1 MPCRMNPDAAASI
14 EEGVGT
20 VLLVGGSPEPSSSR
34 LVGALAHDADR
45 VVAVDR
51 GLDRLLEAGVDPHVF
66 CGDGDTASPAAL
78 DHLRALEA
86 KCRCTVVSCDA
97 YKDFTDLALA
107 LDIVRRRWPG
117 AEVVLTCFGGGR
129 PDHLLAVYGCLLRA
143 AASARLEEDAFSGR
157 ILRAGESWKI
167 DGAVGDAFSFVPLLP
182 ETVVS
187 ERGMEW
193 ELDHKPCEIL
203 WDLGVSNV
211 ITGDPAIIDCHG
223 GALVA
228 YRFNS

>member
-1 MPCRMNPDAAASI
+1 MDSDAEVRT
-14 EEGVGT
+14 EEGAGT
-20 VLLVGGSPEPSSSR
+20 VLLVGGSPEPSSPR
-34 LVGALAHDADR
+34 LVEALAYDADR

-51 GLDRLLEAGVDPHVF
+51 GLDRLIEAGVDPQVF

-78 DHLRALEA
+78 DHLRTLEA
-86 KCRCTVVSCDA
+86 TGRCAVVSCDA
-97 YKDFTDLALA
+97 HKDFTDLALA
-107 LDIVRRRWPG
+107 LDIVSRRWPG
-117 AEVVLTCFGGGR
+117 SEVVLTCFSGGR

-143 AASARLEEDAFSGR
+143 SACTRLEEDAFSGR
-157 ILRAGESWKI
+157 ILRAGESWEI
-167 DGAVGDAFSFVPLLP
+167 AAAVGDAFSFVPLLP
-182 ETVVS
+182 GTVVS

-211 ITGDPAIIDCHG
+211 ITGDPASIDCHS